1 MRYEKGR
8 RDASRERILQAA
20 SERFRAD
27 GIAASGLSRVMK
39 DAGLTNGAFYPHFQ
53 SKTELVRESLLTAL
67 DAQADQ
73 MRRILA
79 TEGLDGL
86 IAAYL
91 SPEHR
96 DNPRA
101 GCATAAL
108 AAEIAREPPETRTA
122 YTERLATL
130 AREVAAYIP
139 PQATDPE
146 AAAVALLA
154 TFVGTLQLARA
165 ADSAEMSDRI
175 LAAGREA
182 ARTLSRTSAP
192 SAPQAR

>member
-27 GIAASGLSRVMK
+27 GIAASGLSRVMQ

-53 SKTELVRESLLTAL
+53 SKTQLVRESLASAL
-67 DAQADQ
+67 DAQAEQ

-96 DNPRA
+96 DNPGV

-108 AAEIAREPPETRTA
+108 AGEIAREPPETRA
-122 YTERLATL
+122 VHSGRAATL
-130 AREVAAYIP
+130 IRQLAAYMP
-139 PQATDPE
+139 PQAKDPE
-146 AAAVALLA
+146 AMALALLA
-154 TFVGTLQLARA
+154 SCIGTLQLARA
-165 ADSAEMSDRI
+165 AGGAELSDRI
-175 LAAGREA
+175 LAIGREA
-182 ARTLSRTSAP
+182 ARTLSRTPSLSAT
-192 SAPQAR
+192 